1 MEVRPLDEWDREQ
14 IEALLARNPIR
25 NLFVSS
31 RLEAARLQPGRNGWT
46 LWGCLEDGEL
56 ISALHVGNN
65 LVPVEATDAALKAFS
80 RVLTRRRE
88 SQSIVGP
95 RDQVLALYELLIKR
109 WGSEWRAP
117 RDIRPHQPVM
127 LIEKDPDFPG
137 DDRIHQVQRRHIDS
151 YFEAAVAMYKEEV
164 GGDPTEDGYSYR
176 RYVQMLITAG
186 RAFGALDDTGVWFKS
201 DLGVICGKSAQIQ
214 GVWLR
219 PALRGQGLSV
229 PALAQVVKLARQDYP
244 TLSLYV
250 NDFNT
255 RAVKAYQRVGFRQV
269 DEFATILY

>member
-1 MEVRPLDEWDREQ
+1 MEVRQLEERDREQ
-14 IEALLARNPIR
+14 VEALLARNPIR
-25 NLFVSS
+25 NLFVAS
-31 RLEAARLQPGRNGWT
+31 RVEATRLQPGRNGWT

-88 SQSIVGP
+88 SQSIVGAQE
-95 RDQVLALYELLIKR
+95 QVMALYELLIRR

-117 RDIRPHQPVM
+117 RDVRAHQPVM
-127 LIEKDPDFPG
+127 LIQEDPKFPG
-137 DDRIHQVQRRHIDS
+137 DERIHQVQRRDGDD
-151 YFEAAVAMYKEEV
+151 YFDAAVAMYQEEV

-186 RAFGALDDTGVWFKS
+186 RAFGALDEKGVWFKS
-201 DLGVICGKSAQIQ
+201 DLGVVRGNSAQIQ

-229 PALAQVVKLARQDYP
+229 PALAQVVKLARREYP

-250 NDFNT
+250 NDFNV
-255 RAVKAYQRVGFRQV
+255 RAIRAYEHVGFKQV